1 MMEVRLLDAG
11 YGSDGWLTRPLVEFW
26 KEFSRDFDRP
36 VEQHVVVP
44 AADVVEEADA
54 YHLYFDMPGLKGESV
69 EARIED
75 GELIVEAER
84 RRPEF
89 SKDAQIHLSECSYGT
104 IRRAMTIPEDASQ
117 EGIKASYRDGVLE
130 ITMPKKPESR
140 PVKIKVTSED

>member
-1 MMEVRLLDAG
+1 MMEVRLLDTE
-11 YGSDGWLTRPLVEFW
+11 YGTDGWFSRPLVELW
-26 KEFSRDFDRP
+26 NEFSRDFDRP
-36 VEQHVVVP
+36 VEQRIVP

-54 YHLYFDMPGLKGESV
+54 YHLYFDMPGLKADSV

-84 RRPEF
+84 RRPELA
-89 SKDAQIHLSECSYGT
+89 KDAQIHLSECSYGT

-117 EGIKASYRDGVLE
+117 DGIKASYKDGVLE

-140 PVKIKVTSED
+140 PFKIKVTSEE